1 MNCLDNVIGIDKKC
15 TPTTPSS
22 GLYIQDLPG
31 ITLKV
36 ANAAANE
43 ETISGIRLIE
53 DKISFAQNALLSH
66 LRMHFA
72 NKLNV
77 KSIIEN
83 DTIGFYQRDLTS
95 VALEAGKYKGIKARL
110 DHPNLEFFIGKIF
123 LQLSQAV
130 TTDILIIDLMTGET
144 LDTLPITTVANVPTS
159 ITVNKSYS
167 SNRQRKSL
175 FIGIDSEVS
184 NTFKTIVSSN
194 SNCSSCG
201 ETGYSNKYISFNG
214 AKVSTGSQKIELNVE
229 SNSGTNGLSLE
240 YSLNCSVESFLCGMA
255 NQLAWPL
262 LHKVGAE
269 LMTELIY
276 SKRLNSIVVLDKT
289 DHKELLAKFEAEY
302 IASMTALIDNI
313 KLPNDICFS
322 CNSKVRK
329 TTMIP

>member
-95 VALEAGKYKGIKARL
+95 VALEAGKYKGINFYNYLRQ
-110 DHPNLEFFIGKIF
+110 
-123 LQLSQAV
+123 LQL
-130 TTDILIIDLMTGET
+130 I
-144 LDTLPITTVANVPTS
+144 
-159 ITVNKSYS
+159 
-167 SNRQRKSL
+167 
-175 FIGIDSEVS
+175 F
-184 NTFKTIVSSN
+184 
-194 SNCSSCG
+194 
-201 ETGYSNKYISFNG
+201 
-214 AKVSTGSQKIELNVE
+214 
-229 SNSGTNGLSLE
+229 
-240 YSLNCSVESFLCGMA
+240 
-255 NQLAWPL
+255 
-262 LHKVGAE
+262 
-269 LMTELIY
+269 
-276 SKRLNSIVVLDKT
+276 
-289 DHKELLAKFEAEY
+289 
-302 IASMTALIDNI
+302 
-313 KLPNDICFS
+313 
-322 CNSKVRK
+322 
-329 TTMIP
+329 